1 MRCLSSKM
9 VMRRV
14 LNSMAANRRLAL
26 RAMVFQAVVAT
37 GIALAFLLRDGS
49 SFQAAAI
56 GGGAVVLGT
65 LLYAWRSL
73 SMQVPS
79 AGLALAGLITGIVL
93 KWLVVLAA
101 LYVALARLGL
111 PPLPL
116 LAGAAGTTVAFLLIS
131 KIKS

>member
-1 MRCLSSKM
+1 
-9 VMRRV
+9 
-14 LNSMAANRRLAL
+14 
-26 RAMVFQAVVAT
+26 
-37 GIALAFLLRDGS
+37 
-49 SFQAAAI
+49 
-56 GGGAVVLGT
+56 
-65 LLYAWRSL
+65 
-73 SMQVPS
+73 MQVPS
-79 AGLALAGLITGIVL
+79 AGLALVGLITGIVL